1 LHVYK
6 YLLTFNNQNKNLFL
20 KYLNSTNLKKTSY
33 LLVFLFLLCLPHIIL
48 SQEKKPKVV
57 LVLSGGGAK
66 GIAHIPLLQKLDS
79 LHIVPDLIVGNSMG
93 SIIGGL
99 YAMGYSGDSIE
110 KITKNIYWDKLLG
123 GGQSLRSV
131 SAEEKREFQRYL
143 VGIGVKDGK
152 LNSVGSLLNDQN
164 LREYLSELTYPV
176 YNVKDFD
183 SLPIPFRA
191 MATDLVEGKEVILSK
206 GNLAYAM
213 RASMSLPAI
222 FKPMPYG
229 KSVLVDGGVL
239 NNFPTDIAKQMGAD
253 IIIGSDVGGGMEPID
268 KLNNIMTVLMQTSMF
283 PSNIK
288 NPANRDLCTI
298 LVDHLPNLRFS
309 TADFADSNEIYK
321 DGKIATNQNL
331 PALIALSE
339 KLKGFPQRT
348 HGLPD
353 MPKEFVLD
361 TIIYKK
367 ISPENL
373 PLVVGRANLKTHVKY
388 TTKDL
393 IAGINRAMGTNL
405 FDEITYN
412 YFIKDE
418 DKLGITLFG
427 FERAK
432 NQLNT
437 SVHYDTYRGVGIIF
451 NYTARNVLAD
461 ASRLLITADIAEQPK
476 ARINYQKN
484 FGGHREWWWAS
495 EAYGAFLRQE
505 IYINGKA
512 SDNILYNTFEFNNEI
527 NRNLNSLKSY
537 FGFGLSY
544 HYTNLKPKYDREY
557 NPNSI
562 NINNYSFNNIEMNMH
577 YSYNDMDKVFFATN
591 GTIMKANVS
600 RSFLTDLD
608 TSFSDPNLM
617 SISGKTNG
625 YTKFGFGIEKRL
637 LLKKKITGIIGFDS
651 YFIFQDKLKEDQ
663 IPFSGFGYAAK
674 YFLGGIIPSSGSN
687 RFSFAG
693 LHEDELNVTQYMGLK
708 LGSQIN
714 IIGKIYLTPHFNI
727 ATVGFDTF
735 DDYLD
740 HAFNPKGNW
749 DENLE
754 PSLVISGGAAIS
766 YQSILGPIH
775 FDTSWINNIDKVRL
789 FFSVGLSLNP

>member
-1 LHVYK
+1 M
-6 YLLTFNNQNKNLFL
+6 
-20 KYLNSTNLKKTSY
+20 KKTSY
-33 LLVFLFLLCLPHIIL
+33 LLVLLFVLCLPHIMF

-123 GGQSLRSV
+123 GGQSLKSV

-164 LREYLSELTYPV
+164 LREYLSELTFPV

-191 MATDLVEGKEVILSK
+191 MATDLVQGKEVILSK
-206 GNLAYAM
+206 GSLAYAM

-222 FKPMPYG
+222 FKPMPYE
-229 KSVLVDGGVL
+229 KTVLVDGGVL
-239 NNFPTDIAKQMGAD
+239 NNFPTDVAKQMGAD
-253 IIIGSDVGGGMEPID
+253 IIIGSDVGGGMEHID
-268 KLNNIMTVLMQTSMF
+268 KLNNLMTILMQTSMF

-288 NPANRDLCTI
+288 NPANRELCTI

-321 DGKIATNQNL
+321 DGKIAANQNL

-339 KLKGFPQRT
+339 KLKGFRQRI
-348 HGLPD
+348 HRLPD
-353 MPKEFVLD
+353 IPDEFVLD
-361 TIIYKK
+361 TIVYKK
-367 ISPENL
+367 ISPENM

-405 FDEITYN
+405 FDQITYS
-412 YFIKDE
+412 YFIKDG

-451 NYTARNVLAD
+451 NYTGRNVLAD
-461 ASRLLITADIAEQPK
+461 ASRLLLTVDIAEQPK

-484 FGGHREWWWAS
+484 FGQHREWWWIS

-505 IYINGKA
+505 IYINGRA
-512 SDNILYNTFEFNNEI
+512 SDNVLYNSFELNNEV
-527 NRNLNSLKSY
+527 NRNINSLKSY
-537 FGFGLSY
+537 LGFGLNY
-544 HYTNLKPKYDREY
+544 NYTNLKPKYDREY

-562 NINNYSFNNIEMNMH
+562 SISNYSFNNIELNLH
-577 YSYNDMDKVFFATN
+577 YSYNDMDKVFFAGN
-591 GTIMKANVS
+591 GTIIKSNIA
-600 RSFLTDLD
+600 RSFLTDLNI
-608 TSFSDPNLM
+608 SFTDPDFTRL
-617 SISGKTNG
+617 SGSTNG
-625 YTKFGFGIEKRL
+625 YTKFGLSFERRL
-637 LLKKKITGIIGFDS
+637 PIKKKITGIIGFDS
-651 YFIFQDKLKEDQ
+651 YFIFQDKLKQDD
-663 IPFSGFGYAAK
+663 IPFSGFGYGTQ

-687 RFSFAG
+687 RFSFPG
-693 LHEDELNVTQYMGLK
+693 LHEDELNVMQFMGLT
-708 LGSQIN
+708 LASQVN
-714 IIGKIYLTPHFNI
+714 IIGKIYVTPHFKI
-727 ATVGFDTF
+727 ATIGFDSF
-735 DDYLD
+735 NEYID

-749 DENLE
+749 DENLD

-789 FFSVGLSLNP
+789 FFSVGLSFNP

>member
-1 LHVYK
+1 M
-6 YLLTFNNQNKNLFL
+6 
-20 KYLNSTNLKKTSY
+20 KKTSY
-33 LLVFLFLLCLPHIIL
+33 LFAFLFLLILPQIIF

-110 KITKNIYWDKLLG
+110 KLTKDIYWDKLLG
-123 GGQSLRSV
+123 GGQSLRSASV
-131 SAEEKREFQRYL
+131 EEKREFQRYL
-143 VGIGVKDGK
+143 VGIGIKDKK

-176 YNVKDFD
+176 YNIKDFD

-191 MATDLVEGKEVILSK
+191 MATDLAEGKEVILSK
-206 GNLAYAM
+206 GSLAYAM
-213 RASMSLPAI
+213 RASMSLPGI
-222 FKPMPYG
+222 FKPMAYE
-229 KSVLVDGGVL
+229 KTVLVDGGVM
-239 NNFPTDIAKQMGAD
+239 NNFPTDVAKKMGAD
-253 IIIGSDVGGGMEPID
+253 IIIGSDVGGGLEPID
-268 KLNNIMTVLMQTSMF
+268 KLNNLITILTQTSMF

-288 NPANRDLCTI
+288 NPANRKLCDI

-309 TADFADSNEIYK
+309 TADFSDSEEIYK
-321 DGKIATNQNL
+321 DGKIATNENL

-339 KLKGFPQRT
+339 KLKGYTQRT
-348 HGLPD
+348 HKLPNI
-353 MPKEFVLD
+353 PAEFILD
-361 TIIYKK
+361 TIVYKK

-373 PLVVGRANLKTHVKY
+373 ALVLGRMNLKTHVKY

-412 YFIKDE
+412 YFIKDGN
-418 DKLGITLFG
+418 KLGVTIFG
-427 FERAK
+427 HERAK
-432 NQLNT
+432 NQLNA

-451 NYTARNVLAD
+451 NYTARNVLAR
-461 ASRLLITADIAEQPK
+461 ASRLLVTIDIAEQPK

-484 FGGHREWWWAS
+484 FGKNRDWWWSS
-495 EAYGAFLRQE
+495 ELYGALLREE
-505 IYINGKA
+505 IYFNGKA
-512 SDNILYNTFEFNNEI
+512 SDNVLYNSLEFNNEI

-537 FGFGLSY
+537 FGYGL
-544 HYTNLKPKYDREY
+544 HYQYSNLKPKYEREY

-562 NINNYSFNNIEMNMH
+562 DIKDYSLNSIELNMH
-577 YSYNDMDKVFFATN
+577 YSYNDMDKVFFAEN
-591 GTIMKANVS
+591 GTIIKANVT
-600 RSFLTDLD
+600 RSLFTDVY
-608 TSFSDPNLM
+608 TSLNDPDQTR
-617 SISGKTNG
+617 ISGSTNG
-625 YTKFGFGIEKRL
+625 YTKFGFSFEKRV

-651 YFIFQDKLKEDQ
+651 YFIFEDKLNDDQ
-663 IPFSGFGYAAK
+663 IPFSGFGYASK

-687 RFSFAG
+687 RFAFPG
-693 LHEDELNVTQYMGLK
+693 LNEDELNVSQYMGLK
-708 LGSQIN
+708 VASQIN
-714 IIGKIYLTPHFNI
+714 LIGKIYLTPHFNI
-727 ATVGFDTF
+727 ATVGFESF
-735 DDYLD
+735 DKYINK
-740 HAFNPKGNW
+740 AFIPKGKW
-749 DENLE
+749 DDGFD
-754 PSLVISGGAAIS
+754 PSLVLSGGAAIS

-789 FFSVGLSLNP
+789 FFSVGLSFNP

>member
-1 LHVYK
+1 MHVYK

>member
-1 LHVYK
+1 MKKISYLFVFIF
-6 YLLTFNNQNKNLFL
+6 LLT
-20 KYLNSTNLKKTSY
+20 
-33 LLVFLFLLCLPHIIL
+33 LPHIIF

-131 SAEEKREFQRYL
+131 SVEEKREFQRYL

-152 LNSVGSLLNDQN
+152 LNSIGSLLNDQN
-164 LREYLSELTYPV
+164 LREYLSELTFPV

-206 GNLAYAM
+206 GSLAYAM

-229 KSVLVDGGVL
+229 KSILVDGGVL
-239 NNFPTDIAKQMGAD
+239 NNFPTDVAKQMGAD
-253 IIIGSDVGGGMEPID
+253 IIIGSDVGGGMEPLD

-288 NPANRDLCTI
+288 NPANRDLCNI
-298 LVDHLPNLRFS
+298 LVDHFPNLRFS
-309 TADFADSNEIYK
+309 TADFAKSNEIYK

-331 PALIALSE
+331 PALISLSE
-339 KLKGFPQRT
+339 KLKAFPQRT
-348 HGLPD
+348 HALPE
-353 MPKEFVLD
+353 MPKEFVFD
-361 TIIYKK
+361 TIVYRR
-367 ISPENL
+367 ISPENM
-373 PLVVGRANLKTHVKY
+373 PLVVGRTNLKTHVKY

-405 FDEITYN
+405 FEEITYS
-412 YFIKDE
+412 YFIEDK
-418 DKLGITLFG
+418 DKLGINLFG

-432 NQLNT
+432 NQLSN

-451 NYTARNVLAD
+451 NYTGRNILAD

-476 ARINYQKN
+476 VRINYQKN
-484 FGGHREWWWAS
+484 FGGRREWWWAT
-495 EAYGAFLRQE
+495 EGYGAFLRQE

-512 SDNILYNTFEFNNEI
+512 SDNILYNALEFNNEV

-537 FGFGLSY
+537 VGFGLNYS
-544 HYTNLKPKYDREY
+544 YTNLKPKYDREY
-557 NPNSI
+557 NPNSLS
-562 NINNYSFNNIEMNMH
+562 INNYSFNNIEFNLH
-577 YSYNDMDKVFFATN
+577 YSYNDMDKVFFATE
-591 GTIMKANVS
+591 GTIIKSNVA
-600 RSFLTDLD
+600 RSFLTDLE
-608 TSFSDPNLM
+608 TSFSDPDLT
-617 SISGKTNG
+617 SISGSTNG
-625 YTKFGFGIEKRL
+625 YTKFGFTYEKRL
-637 LLKKKITGIIGFDS
+637 PIKKKITGILGFDS
-651 YFIFQDKLKEDQ
+651 YFIFQDKLKQDD

-674 YFLGGIIPSSGSN
+674 YFVGGIIPSSGSN
-687 RFSFAG
+687 RFSFPG
-693 LHEDELNVTQYMGLK
+693 LHEDELNVTQYMGVK
-708 LGSQIN
+708 LASQIN
-714 IIGKIYLTPHFNI
+714 ITGKIYVTPHFKV

-735 DDYLD
+735 NEYLD
-740 HAFNPKGNW
+740 HAFNPKGKW
-749 DENLE
+749 DDNMDT
-754 PSLVISGGAAIS
+754 SLVLSGGAAIS
-766 YQSILGPIH
+766 YQSILGPII
-775 FDTSWINNIDKVRL
+775 FDTSWINNIEKVRL
-789 FFSVGLSLNP
+789 FFSVGLSFNP

>member
-1 LHVYK
+1 M
-6 YLLTFNNQNKNLFL
+6 
-20 KYLNSTNLKKTSY
+20 KKTTY
-33 LLVFLFLLCLPHIIL
+33 LIVFLFLLSLPQIL
-48 SQEKKPKVV
+48 FSQEKKPKVV

-152 LNSVGSLLNDQN
+152 LNSIGSLLNDQN
-164 LREYLSELTYPV
+164 LREYLSELTFPV
-176 YNVKDFD
+176 YNVRDFD

-206 GNLAYAM
+206 GSLSYAM
-213 RASMSLPAI
+213 RASMSLPAV
-222 FKPMPYG
+222 FKPMPYD
-229 KSVLVDGGVL
+229 KTVLVDGGVL
-239 NNFPTDIAKQMGAD
+239 NNFPTDVAKEMGAD
-253 IIIGSDVGGGMEPID
+253 IIIGSDVGGGMEPMD
-268 KLNNIMTVLMQTSMF
+268 KLNNLMTILMQTSMF

-309 TADFADSNEIYK
+309 TADFADSDEIYK

-331 PALIALSE
+331 PALVSLSE
-339 KLKGFPQRT
+339 KLKAFPQRT
-348 HGLPD
+348 HALPD

-361 TIIYKK
+361 TIVYKK
-367 ISPENL
+367 ISPENM

-405 FDEITYN
+405 FDQITYS
-412 YFIKDE
+412 YFITEK

-427 FERAK
+427 FERAE

-437 SVHYDTYRGVGIIF
+437 SIHYDTYRGVGIIF
-451 NYTARNVLAD
+451 NYTGRNVLAD
-461 ASRLLITADIAEQPK
+461 ASRLLITVDIAEQPK

-484 FGGHREWWWAS
+484 FGQYREWWWVS
-495 EAYGAFLRQE
+495 EAYGALLRQE

-512 SDNILYNTFEFNNEI
+512 SDNILYNAFELNNEV

-537 FGFGLSY
+537 VGFGLNYSY
-544 HYTNLKPKYDREY
+544 SNLKPKYDREY
-557 NPNSI
+557 NPNSV
-562 NINNYSFNNIEMNMH
+562 NITNYDSNNIEFNMH

-591 GTIMKANVS
+591 GTIIKTNIA
-600 RSFLTDLD
+600 RSFLSDID
-608 TSFSDPNLM
+608 ASFSDPDLTR
-617 SISGKTNG
+617 ISGSTNG
-625 YTKFGFGIEKRL
+625 YTKFGFGFEKRA

-651 YFIFQDKLKEDQ
+651 YFIFQDKLKDDQ

-687 RFSFAG
+687 RFSFPG
-693 LHEDELNVTQYMGLK
+693 LHEDELNVTQYMGVK

-714 IIGKIYLTPHFNI
+714 LTGKIYLTPHFNI
-727 ATVGFDTF
+727 ASVGFDTF
-735 DDYLD
+735 DDYIG
-740 HAFNPKGNW
+740 HVFSPKGKW
-749 DENLE
+749 DENDN
-754 PSLVISGGAAIS
+754 PSLVLSGGTAIS

-775 FDTSWINNIDKVRL
+775 FDASWINNIDKVRL
-789 FFSVGLSLNP
+789 FFSVGLSFNP

>member
-1 LHVYK
+1 MHVYK
-6 YLLTFNNQNKNLFL
+6 YLLTFNNHNKNLFL
-20 KYLNSTNLKKTSY
+20 KYLNSVKLKKTSY

-339 KLKGFPQRT
+339 KLRGFPQRT

-512 SDNILYNTFEFNNEI
+512 SDNILYNAFEFNNEI

-562 NINNYSFNNIEMNMH
+562 NITNYSFNNIEMNMH

-591 GTIMKANVS
+591 GTIIKANVS

-617 SISGKTNG
+617 PISGKTNG

>member
-1 LHVYK
+1 M
-6 YLLTFNNQNKNLFL
+6 
-20 KYLNSTNLKKTSY
+20 KKTSY
-33 LLVFLFLLCLPHIIL
+33 LFVFLFILCLPHIIF

-93 SIIGGL
+93 SVIGGL

-110 KITKNIYWDKLLG
+110 NLTKSINWDKLLG

-131 SAEEKREFQRYL
+131 SAEEKREFQRYV

-164 LREYLSELTYPV
+164 LREYLSELTFPV
-176 YNVKDFD
+176 YNVRDFD

-191 MATDLVEGKEVILSK
+191 MATDLAEGKEVILSK
-206 GNLAYAM
+206 GSLAYAM

-222 FKPMPYG
+222 FKPMPYE
-229 KSVLVDGGVL
+229 KTVLVDGGVL
-239 NNFPTDIAKQMGAD
+239 NNFPTDVAKQMGAD
-253 IIIGSDVGGGMEPID
+253 IIIGSDVGGGMEPTD
-268 KLNNIMTVLMQTSMF
+268 KLNNLMTILMQTSMF

-339 KLKGFPQRT
+339 KLKAFPQRT

-361 TIIYKK
+361 TIVYKK

-405 FDEITYN
+405 FDEITYS
-412 YFIKDE
+412 YFVKDGN
-418 DKLGITLFG
+418 KLGITLFG

-437 SVHYDTYRGVGIIF
+437 SIHYDTYRGVGIIF
-451 NYTARNVLAD
+451 NYTGRNILAD
-461 ASRLLITADIAEQPK
+461 ASRLLVTIDIAEQPK

-484 FGGHREWWWAS
+484 FGGHREWWWAT
-495 EAYGAFLRQE
+495 EAYGALLRQE

-512 SDNILYNTFEFNNEI
+512 SDNILYNAFEFNNEI

-537 FGFGLSY
+537 FGFGLNY

-562 NINNYSFNNIEMNMH
+562 SLTNYSFNNIEFNMH

-591 GTIMKANVS
+591 GTIIKSNVA
-600 RSFLTDLD
+600 RSFLTDIN
-608 TSFSDPNLM
+608 SSYSDPDITD
-617 SISGKTNG
+617 ISGSTNG
-625 YTKFGFGIEKRL
+625 YTKFGFSLEKRL
-637 LLKKKITGIIGFDS
+637 LLKKKITGIVGFDS
-651 YFIFQDKLKEDQ
+651 YFIFQDKLKNHQ
-663 IPFSGFGYAAK
+663 IPFSDFGYASK
-674 YFLGGIIPSSGSN
+674 YFIGGIIPSSGSN

-693 LHEDELNVTQYMGLK
+693 LHEDELNVTQYMDLK

-714 IIGKIYLTPHFNI
+714 ITGKIYLTPHFNI
-727 ATVGFDTF
+727 ASVGFGTF
-735 DDYLD
+735 DEYIK

-754 PSLVISGGAAIS
+754 SSLVISGGAAIS